1 MFSAINRCKLWPRLF
16 APEITL
22 PKAFAYPALRSTRDN
37 FKCPNCDQALILQPE
52 TQPQTYRCNNQHSF
66 DLAREGYLN
75 LLLAQNK
82 RSRNPGDS
90 DEMIRSRQRFLNAGY
105 YQPLADAII
114 AAVAKAANGTEQSVL
129 DLGCGEGYYLQQ
141 LRIASQKVASQKVAS
156 QKLASKTTAS
166 KDTASDAKSSN
177 QTLKLLGMDISKF
190 AVRLAAKRKID
201 ARLAVDSV
209 YNIPL
214 FENRIDTAVSVFSP
228 ISVEETARVL
238 KPQGKLIMVG
248 PGAEHLS
255 GLTALIYEQS
265 LPHGGNTVSLEKAA
279 QFSLLEQIEIKQT
292 IVVTGSD
299 IIDLLKMTPYY
310 WHSRP
315 EQQEML
321 TQLDKLETLI
331 HFNINIYQNQNT

>member
-1 MFSAINRCKLWPRLF
+1 MFSDINRCKLGPRLF
-16 APEITL
+16 LPEIPL
-22 PKAFAYPALRSTRDN
+22 PKAFVYPALRSTRDN
-37 FKCPNCDQALILQPE
+37 FKCPSCDQALILQAE
-52 TQPQTYRCNNQHSF
+52 SQPQTYRCNNQHSF

-105 YQPLADAII
+105 YQPLSDAIVT
-114 AAVAKAANGTEQSVL
+114 AVAKAHSGTEQTVL
-129 DLGCGEGYYLQQ
+129 DLGCGEGYYMQQ
-141 LRIASQKVASQKVAS
+141 LRIASGQGARGQEADQQNPSATN
-156 QKLASKTTAS
+156 TT
-166 KDTASDAKSSN
+166 K
-177 QTLKLLGMDISKF
+177 LKLLGMDISKL
-190 AVRLAAKRKID
+190 AVRLAAKRNMD

-214 FENRIDTAVSVFSP
+214 FESRIDTAISVFSP

-238 KPQGKLIMVG
+238 KPGGKLIMVG
-248 PGAEHLS
+248 PGAKHLS

-265 LPHGGNTVSLEKAA
+265 LPHGGNTAGLEQAA
-279 QFSLLEQIEIKQT
+279 QFTLLETIEVKQT

-299 IIDLLKMTPYY
+299 ILDLLKMTPYY

-321 TQLDKLETLI
+321 AKLDKLETLI
-331 HFNINIYQNQNT
+331 HFNLNVYQNQSN

>member
-1 MFSAINRCKLWPRLF
+1 M
-16 APEITL
+16 
-22 PKAFAYPALRSTRDN
+22 PKAFVYPALRSTRDN
-37 FKCPNCDQALILQPE
+37 FKCPSCDQALILQDD
-52 TQPQTYRCNNQHSF
+52 TQPHTYRCNNQHSF

-75 LLLAQNK
+75 LLLAQHK

-105 YQPLADAII
+105 YNPLSDAIV
-114 AAVAKAANGTEQSVL
+114 ATVAKAASGPEQTVL
-129 DLGCGEGYYLQQ
+129 DLGCGEGYYMQQ
-141 LRIASQKVASQKVAS
+141 LRIASE
-156 QKLASKTTAS
+156 TAS
-166 KDTASDAKSSN
+166 TK
-177 QTLKLLGMDISKF
+177 LKLSGMDISKF
-190 AVRLAAKRKID
+190 AVRLAAKRKMD

-214 FENRIDTAVSVFSP
+214 FENRIDTAISVFSP

-238 KPQGKLIMVG
+238 KPGGKLIMVG

-255 GLTALIYEQS
+255 GLTSLIYEQS
-265 LPHGGNTVSLEKAA
+265 LPHGGNTAGLEKAA
-279 QFSLLEQIEIKQT
+279 QFTLLEQIEIKET

-299 IIDLLKMTPYY
+299 ILDLLKMTPYY

-321 TQLDKLETLI
+321 AKLDKLETLI
-331 HFNINIYQNQNT
+331 HFNINIYQNQSS

>member
-1 MFSAINRCKLWPRLF
+1 
-16 APEITL
+16 L
-22 PKAFAYPALRSTRDN
+22 PKAFVYPALRSTRDN
-37 FKCPNCDQALILQPE
+37 FKCPSCDQALILQDD
-52 TQPQTYRCNNQHSF
+52 TQPHTYRCNNQHSF

-75 LLLAQNK
+75 LLLAQHK

-105 YQPLADAII
+105 YNPLSDAIV
-114 AAVAKAANGTEQSVL
+114 AAVAKAASGPEQTVL
-129 DLGCGEGYYLQQ
+129 DLGCGEGYYMQQ
-141 LRIASQKVASQKVAS
+141 LRIASE
-156 QKLASKTTAS
+156 TAS
-166 KDTASDAKSSN
+166 TK
-177 QTLKLLGMDISKF
+177 LKLSGIDISKF
-190 AVRLAAKRKID
+190 AVRLAAKRKMD

-214 FENRIDTAVSVFSP
+214 FENRIDTAISVFSP

-238 KPQGKLIMVG
+238 KPGGKLIMVG

-255 GLTALIYEQS
+255 GLTSLIYEQS
-265 LPHGGNTVSLEKAA
+265 LPHGGNTAGLEKAA
-279 QFSLLEQIEIKQT
+279 QFTLLEQIEIKET

-299 IIDLLKMTPYY
+299 ILDLLKMTPYY

-321 TQLDKLETLI
+321 AKLDKLETLI
-331 HFNINIYQNQNT
+331 HFNINIYQNQSS

>member
-1 MFSAINRCKLWPRLF
+1 MFAS
-16 APEITL
+16 EITL

-141 LRIASQKVASQKVAS
+141 LRIASQNVAS

-166 KDTASDAKSSN
+166 DTKSSN
-177 QTLKLLGMDISKF
+177 QTLKLLGIDISKF

-228 ISVEETARVL
+228 ISIEETARVL

-265 LPHGGNTVSLEKAA
+265 LPHGGNTEGLEKAA

-292 IVVTGSD
+292 IVVSGSD

-331 HFNINIYQNQNT
+331 HFNINIYQNQNS